1 MIFNLF
7 KKKDN
12 QNNQIQLH
20 DVSVKVKKGKEK
32 ELYIGKILSI
42 SANMGRDTEYYS
54 FMSYDGDVSNK
65 IDNSERTYCEKYR
78 YGIIKS
84 INNDEMIVSIIC
96 CDGYLQRLKTNLN
109 VENGNSYIINGNDL
123 LDNGNIVGKI
133 TDYKYDSNSNI
144 KFNTVEDNKLIV
156 FIQK

>member
-1 MIFNLF
+1 
-7 KKKDN
+7 
-12 QNNQIQLH
+12 
-20 DVSVKVKKGKEK
+20 
-32 ELYIGKILSI
+32 
-42 SANMGRDTEYYS
+42 MGRDTEYYN

-78 YGIIKS
+78 YGIIKNIS
-84 INNDEMIVSIIC
+84 NDEMNVSIIC

-133 TDYKYDSNSNI
+133 TDYKYDPNSNI
-144 KFNTVEDNKLIV
+144 RFNTVEDNKLIV
-156 FIQK
+156 FIQKKKKSSGFNTGNGA